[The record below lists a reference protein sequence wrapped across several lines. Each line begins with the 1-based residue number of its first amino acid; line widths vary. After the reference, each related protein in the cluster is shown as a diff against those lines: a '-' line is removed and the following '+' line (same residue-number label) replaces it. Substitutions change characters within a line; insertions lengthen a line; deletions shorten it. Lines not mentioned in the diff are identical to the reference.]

1 MEEVSSTTSDAVLR
15 LPYQKFAGETISEL
29 LVNEHAMMPDNHKA
43 KVPTTMSDNHTG
55 KYCESISKPQQ
66 NTEVPAMV
74 TDDPAGKTISNRQVD
89 AEVPAMVSDN
99 DAGDAMSNCQVEVP
113 AVMSDKPGE

>member
-74 TDDPAGKTISNRQVD
+74 
-89 AEVPAMVSDN
+89 SDN